1 MKKIFLWKL
10 LVNKGI
16 FSNKE
21 LASKW
26 IMAGKVLVDNQ
37 RIDKCGYLVL
47 EDAEIRIKDYEKKY
61 ASKGGIKLEGALNDF
76 NIDVTGKVVLDVGAS
91 TGGFTDC
98 LIQYGAKKVYAVDV
112 GFGQLM
118 GKLRSDKRVVNMEKT
133 NISDI
138 KKSQMKPPPVLAVVD
153 LSYLSIKKA
162 IPVVFK
168 LLHKKGLIICL
179 VKPLFEIADPDVRRT
194 GIIKDSKLYKDVLQD
209 LVKFF
214 LDIDIIT
221 ADITYSHIT
230 GNKCTREFFMLLTKD
245 KCREMTGCNNKIDR
259 VVASSLKLKNYK
271 KNNNSLGYW

>member
-10 LVNKGI
+10 LINKGI
-16 FSNKE
+16 FNNKE

-26 IMAGKVLVDNQ
+26 IMAGKVLVNNQ
-37 RIDKCGYLVL
+37 RIDKCGYLVS
-47 EDAEIRIKDYEKKY
+47 EDADIRIKDYDKKY

-98 LIQYGAKKVYAVDV
+98 LIQNGAKKVYAVDV

-118 GKLRSDKRVVNMEKT
+118 GKLRSDERVVNMEKT

-138 KKSQMKPPPVLAVVD
+138 KKSRLKPLPVLAVVD
-153 LSYLSIKKA
+153 LSYLSIRKA
-162 IPVVFK
+162 IPVVIK

-179 VKPLFEIADPDVRRT
+179 VKPLFEIDDPGARRT
-194 GIIKDSKLYKDVLQD
+194 GIIKGSKLYKDVLQD
-209 LVKFF
+209 LVEFF
-214 LDIDIIT
+214 LDIDIVT

-230 GNKCTREFFMLLTKD
+230 GNKGTREFFMLLTKD
-245 KCREMTGCNNKIDR
+245 KHRKMTGCSNKIDR